1 MNKRIPITLITG
13 YLGSGK
19 TTLLNQV
26 LKNQKGYKVAV
37 IVNDIGEINI
47 DAELIERGGEV
58 TLAEDN
64 LVALSNGCICCSLKT
79 DLMKQI
85 VQLVKQKRFDYIV
98 IEASGICEPLS
109 IVQTIAMLDGTVE
122 DERLPNICRLD
133 NVVTVVDARRL
144 VDEFLGGRSLIKENI
159 KEDDIESLVIQQI
172 EFCNTIILNKVSD
185 VTEAEKREILS
196 IIRQLQPEA
205 EIIETDYARV
215 EVSKVLNTEKFSLE
229 KVESSSGWKKA
240 FLEKEN
246 QEEVYGHVYDDD
258 HSHENEHLHEKDH
271 SHEHEHLHEK
281 DHSHEHESEHEEHAH
296 QHRHHHHHHN
306 GETDEYGI
314 STFLYYT
321 RRPFIYEKFEEW
333 INSKWPAN
341 IIRSKGMVWFSDEW
355 DNAHIFEQAGK
366 QVNLTPAGLWAA
378 AATKEELEAAMKKY
392 PTIKENWD
400 KTYGDRM
407 IKLVFI
413 GKNMDKE
420 KICKELDACLD
431 N

>member
-85 VQLVKQKRFDYIV
+85 VQLVKQRRFDYIV

-159 KEDDIESLVIQQI
+159 EEDDIESLVIQQI

-185 VTEAEKREILS
+185 VTEAEKREIIS

-215 EVSKVLNTEKFSLE
+215 EVSKILNTEKFSLD
-229 KVESSSGWKKA
+229 KVDSSSGWKKA
-240 FLEKEN
+240 FLE
-246 QEEVYGHVYDDD
+246 
-258 HSHENEHLHEKDH
+258 EKDH
-271 SHEHEHLHEK
+271 F
-281 DHSHEHESEHEEHAH
+281 HEHESQHEEHTH

-400 KTYGDRM
+400 KNYGDRM

>member
-85 VQLVKQKRFDYIV
+85 VQLVKQGRFDYIV

-122 DERLPNICRLD
+122 DERLPKICRLD

-144 VDEFLGGRSLIKENI
+144 VDEFLGGKSLIKEDI
-159 KEDDIESLVIQQI
+159 EEDDIESLVIQQI

-215 EVSKVLNTEKFSLE
+215 EVSKVLNTEKFDLD

-240 FLEKEN
+240 FLKEED
-246 QEEVYGHVYDDD
+246 QEEDYGHA
-258 HSHENEHLHEKDH
+258 HEDEQEHLHEH
-271 SHEHEHLHEK
+271 SHEQSHHQEK
-281 DHSHEHESEHEEHAH
+281 HSHEHESRHEEHTH
-296 QHRHHHHHHN
+296 EHRHHHHHHD

-321 RRPFIYEKFEEW
+321 RRPFQYEKFEAW
-333 INSKWPAN
+333 INGTWPSN
-341 IIRSKGMVWFSDEW
+341 VIRSKGMVWFSDEW

-392 PTIKENWD
+392 PAIKENWD

-420 KICKELDACLD
+420 KICKELDTCLD

>member
-58 TLAEDN
+58 ALAEDN

-85 VQLVKQKRFDYIV
+85 VQLVKQRRFDYIV

-159 KEDDIESLVIQQI
+159 EEDDIESLVIQQI

-215 EVSKVLNTEKFSLE
+215 EVSKVLNTEKFSLD
-229 KVESSSGWKKA
+229 KVDSSSGWKKA
-240 FLEKEN
+240 FLE
-246 QEEVYGHVYDDD
+246 
-258 HSHENEHLHEKDH
+258 
-271 SHEHEHLHEK
+271 EK
-281 DHSHEHESEHEEHAH
+281 DHSHEHESQQEEHTH

-400 KTYGDRM
+400 KNYGDRM

>member
-85 VQLVKQKRFDYIV
+85 VQLVKQRRFDYIV

-159 KEDDIESLVIQQI
+159 EEDDIESLVIQQI

-215 EVSKVLNTEKFSLE
+215 EVSKVLNTEKFSLD

-240 FLEKEN
+240 FLE
-246 QEEVYGHVYDDD
+246 
-258 HSHENEHLHEKDH
+258 
-271 SHEHEHLHEK
+271 EK
-281 DHSHEHESEHEEHAH
+281 DHSHEHESQQEEHTH

-333 INSKWPAN
+333 INGKWPAN

-400 KTYGDRM
+400 KNYGDRM

>member
-85 VQLVKQKRFDYIV
+85 VQLVKQRRFDYIV

-159 KEDDIESLVIQQI
+159 EEDDIESLVIQQI

-215 EVSKVLNTEKFSLE
+215 EVSKVLNTEKFSLD

-240 FLEKEN
+240 FLE
-246 QEEVYGHVYDDD
+246 
-258 HSHENEHLHEKDH
+258 
-271 SHEHEHLHEK
+271 EK
-281 DHSHEHESEHEEHAH
+281 DHSHEHESQQEEHTH

-400 KTYGDRM
+400 KNYGDRM

>member
-85 VQLVKQKRFDYIV
+85 VQLVKQRRFDYIV

-144 VDEFLGGRSLIKENI
+144 VDEFLSGRSLIKENI
-159 KEDDIESLVIQQI
+159 EEDDIESLVIQQI

-215 EVSKVLNTEKFSLE
+215 EVSKVLNTEKFSLD

-240 FLEKEN
+240 FLK
-246 QEEVYGHVYDDD
+246 V
-258 HSHENEHLHEKDH
+258 
-271 SHEHEHLHEK
+271 K
-281 DHSHEHESEHEEHAH
+281 DHSHEHESQQEEHTH

-420 KICKELDACLD
+420 RICKELDACLD

>member
-85 VQLVKQKRFDYIV
+85 VQLVKQRRFDYIV

-159 KEDDIESLVIQQI
+159 EEDDIESLVIQQI

-215 EVSKVLNTEKFSLE
+215 EVTKVLNTEKFSLD

-240 FLEKEN
+240 FLE
-246 QEEVYGHVYDDD
+246 
-258 HSHENEHLHEKDH
+258 
-271 SHEHEHLHEK
+271 EK
-281 DHSHEHESEHEEHAH
+281 DHSHEHESQQEEHTH

-413 GKNMDKE
+413 GKNMDKV

>member
-1 MNKRIPITLITG
+1 
-13 YLGSGK
+13 
-19 TTLLNQV
+19 
-26 LKNQKGYKVAV
+26 
-37 IVNDIGEINI
+37 
-47 DAELIERGGEV
+47 
-58 TLAEDN
+58 
-64 LVALSNGCICCSLKT
+64 
-79 DLMKQI
+79 MKQI
-85 VQLVKQKRFDYIV
+85 VQLVKQGRFDYIV

-144 VDEFLGGRSLIKENI
+144 VDEFLGGKSLIKEDI
-159 KEDDIESLVIQQI
+159 EEDDIESLVIQQI

-215 EVSKVLNTEKFSLE
+215 EVSKVLNTEKFSLD
-229 KVESSSGWKKA
+229 KVENSSGWKKA
-240 FLEKEN
+240 FLE
-246 QEEVYGHVYDDD
+246 
-258 HSHENEHLHEKDH
+258 
-271 SHEHEHLHEK
+271 EK
-281 DHSHEHESEHEEHAH
+281 DHSHEHESQQEEHTH

-321 RRPFIYEKFEEW
+321 RRPFMYEKFEEW

-400 KTYGDRM
+400 KNYGDRM

-420 KICKELDACLD
+420 RICKELDACLD